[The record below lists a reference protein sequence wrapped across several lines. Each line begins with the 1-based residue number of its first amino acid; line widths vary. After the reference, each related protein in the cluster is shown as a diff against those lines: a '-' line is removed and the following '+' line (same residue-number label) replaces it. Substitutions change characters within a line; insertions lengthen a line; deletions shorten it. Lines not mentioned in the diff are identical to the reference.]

1 MLDIEF
7 HYNDGSI
14 MKQSMSWSSAYLLYH
29 KDFLKDDWN
38 NYKIKDWGREVKII
52 EDPELIKKI
61 FNSFSSRYK
70 SLRNWV
76 IPDKLPIK
84 IYMS

>member
-1 MLDIEF
+1 MLDVEF

-14 MKQSMSWSSAYLLYH
+14 MKQSMSWSSVYLLYH

-38 NYKIKDWGREVKII
+38 NYKIKEWGREVKII

-61 FNSFSSRYK
+61 FQFF
-70 SLRNWV
+70 
-76 IPDKLPIK
+76 
-84 IYMS
+84 